1 VHAAL
6 GRGDGDAED
15 GGDVFVRP
23 ALEVAQN
30 ERRAGLE
37 REGADLPDEPGDVLA
52 LPGGDVGRQR
62 SRGCGLRAHST
73 LELGCGLERLRVGP
87 PPPSPLQRLV
97 DGDSV
102 EPREGRCLAAEAVE
116 VAPGLDERV
125 LRGLLDITRVVEE
138 TSEDAPDAALEQ
150 LDELAEGV
158 EVASLRAK
166 EQGPFRI
173 LHRADASKPCS
184 LACDRPSA
192 RRIQEFVSILLF
204 AINGSHGETAR
215 YMSDYAEGE
224 LTGYRRWRVSR
235 HLARCK
241 MCQALYRSL
250 LGTLDS
256 LRSLGREDPLADPD
270 FPGRVIER
278 LRSDERHDAG

>member
-6 GRGDGDAED
+6 GRGDADVED
-15 GGDVFVRP
+15 GGEVFVPP
-23 ALEVAQN
+23 ALDVAQN
-30 ERRAGLE
+30 ERHTGLE
-37 REGADLPDEPGDVLA
+37 REGANLPDEPGDVLA
-52 LPGGDVGRQR
+52 LPSGDVGRQWSR
-62 SRGCGLRAHST
+62 GRGLGAHLTLQRGCGLK
-73 LELGCGLERLRVGP
+73 RLRVGP
-87 PPPSPLQRLV
+87 TPPSPLQSLV

-102 EPREGRCLAAEAVE
+102 EPREGRRLAAEAVE

-125 LRGLLDITRVVEE
+125 LRGLLDVAWIIEE
-138 TSEDAPDAALEQ
+138 TPEDGSDAPLAHS
-150 LDELAEGV
+150 DELAEGV
-158 EVASLRAK
+158 EVAFLRSP
-166 EQGPFRI
+166 EQRPFRI
-173 LHRADASKPCS
+173 LHREDASKPSS
-184 LACDRPSA
+184 LACDRPPA

-215 YMSDYAEGE
+215 HMSAYAEGE
-224 LTGYRRWRVSR
+224 LTGYGRWRVSR
-235 HLARCK
+235 HLARCE